1 MKGKRARESCMT
13 RLTRAV
19 QGMEGGGGGV
29 FSRDSLDDVME
40 IYHQDSIR
48 AQQSNMGVIVG
59 PGFWHENDL
68 SGLVGVAAAF

>member
-1 MKGKRARESCMT
+1 MT

-19 QGMEGGGGGV
+19 QGMEGVGV
-29 FSRDSLDDVME
+29 GVLSRDSRADVMA

-59 PGFWHENDL
+59 PGFWHESDL
-68 SGLVGVAAAF
+68 SELVGVAAAF